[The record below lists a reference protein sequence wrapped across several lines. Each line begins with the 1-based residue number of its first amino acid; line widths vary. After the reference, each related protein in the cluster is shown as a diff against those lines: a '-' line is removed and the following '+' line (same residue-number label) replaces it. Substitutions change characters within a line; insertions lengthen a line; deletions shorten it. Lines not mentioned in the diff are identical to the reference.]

1 MATRLDDLTAMRE
14 LIWTSLSEADPD
26 KRAPLFARLESV
38 IEQIEK
44 LSPSVKAGDPVDEI
58 ASRRAARGASSAP
71 DKRRTA
77 SDKG

>member
-1 MATRLDDLTAMRE
+1 MATRLEDLTAMRE

-44 LSPSVKAGDPVDEI
+44 LSPIAKAGDPVDEI
-58 ASRRAARGASSAP
+58 AQRRSARGAGSTSHQRRAA
-71 DKRRTA
+71 
-77 SDKG
+77 SDKS